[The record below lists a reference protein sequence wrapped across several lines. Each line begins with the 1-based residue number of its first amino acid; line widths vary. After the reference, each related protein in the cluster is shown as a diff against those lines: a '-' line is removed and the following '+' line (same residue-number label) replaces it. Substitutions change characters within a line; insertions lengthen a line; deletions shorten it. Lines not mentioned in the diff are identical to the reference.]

1 MNRKERRKR
10 KKELNKLRKKPELDQ
25 KIGLFGKIPDN
36 CLVCTKPFDKKNK
49 EMVMSWSVVVREDKG
64 LVRLYCPTCWD
75 KAQAIIKEVENENKS
90 KQSE

>member
-10 KKELNKLRKKPELDQ
+10 KKELNKLRKKPELEQ
-25 KIGLFGKIPDN
+25 KIGLFDKIPDN

-49 EMVMSWSVVVREDKG
+49 EMVMTWSVVVREDKG

-90 KQSE
+90 KQSG